1 MVEAYTL
8 YDALQRFPIKTLKA
22 VCNGWKDEY
31 KETDF
36 EELCEELKTLSPAP
50 SEYYFLFETQK
61 RYTEDGGTEYADMVS
76 LVSRKAVEEAIQK
89 CRKYHTVYR
98 KVFDE
103 FAHRLHRAERNP
115 QINPDIFDKISPDIP
130 MKKTEIFK
138 VPLESL
144 LGAEI
149 VIDEQDKYR
158 HANNVSAIIMELMY
172 ARNLA
177 VPFAPDITPAWTSE
191 RQEYEKKLWN
201 LQESWYAYADLLRL
215 LFELKE
221 KEVL

>member
-8 YDALQRFPIKTLKA
+8 HEALQRFPIKNLKA
-22 VCNGWKDEY
+22 VCHGWRDEY
-31 KETDF
+31 KESDF
-36 EELCEELKTLSPAP
+36 EDLCEKLKALSPAP
-50 SEYYFLFETQK
+50 SEYYFLFEIQK
-61 RYTEDGGTEYADMVS
+61 RYTEDSGTEYADTVS

-103 FAHRLHRAERNP
+103 FAHRLHEAQRNP
-115 QINPDIFDKISPDIP
+115 QIVPDISDKISPDIP
-130 MKKTEIFK
+130 MEKTAISN
-138 VPLESL
+138 VSLESL
-144 LGAEI
+144 LGAVI
-149 VIDEQDKYR
+149 VIDEQDEYR

-177 VPFAPDITPAWTSE
+177 VPFAPDITSAWASE
-191 RQEYEKKLWN
+191 RQEYERKLWN
-201 LQESWYAYADLLRL
+201 LQESWYAYTDLLRL

-221 KEVL
+221 KEVF